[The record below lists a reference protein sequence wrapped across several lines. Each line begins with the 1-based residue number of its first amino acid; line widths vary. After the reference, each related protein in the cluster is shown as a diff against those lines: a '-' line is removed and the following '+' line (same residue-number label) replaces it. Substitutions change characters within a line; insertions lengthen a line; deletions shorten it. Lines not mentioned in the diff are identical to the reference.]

1 MHATR
6 GHILN
11 PKEQRSGVAI
21 YKRRLKIF
29 YKNGKNVGMAQKGQK
44 QEGMSCG
51 EVFAVCGFY
60 TQGYCTTSLHLAAA
74 CS

>member
-21 YKRRLKIF
+21 YTECNIDISI
-29 YKNGKNVGMAQKGQK
+29 AQHSPIQSNTLSNHAYIVTHKAI
-44 QEGMSCG
+44 SHNTIC
-51 EVFAVCGFY
+51 
-60 TQGYCTTSLHLAAA
+60 
-74 CS
+74 